1 MKKIFTLFAM
11 VFLSLSAFASP
22 PAVMAEGNSP
32 GTYDAVVTAQVKA
45 DGAVNVV
52 AEESTGNKRAD
63 NRLVS
68 VTKHTIDTEKA
79 VARYPYG
86 KTYTLGMGVTT
97 VTFGTCL
104 AHMNNRDR
112 LVERF

>member
-1 MKKIFTLFAM
+1 MKKIFTLLAM
-11 VFLSLSAFASP
+11 VFLALSAFASP

-52 AEESTGNKRAD
+52 AEESTGDKRAD
-63 NRLVS
+63 SRLVS
-68 VTKHTIDTEKA
+68 VNKHPIDTEKV

-86 KTYTLGMGVTT
+86 KTYTFGMGVTT